1 MSALR
6 EQLAQDPL
14 DVAEGHLIGGRLLT
28 TQMAFQGVVF
38 PHMNLIA
45 SAADLG
51 ARSSPVA
58 LVPPNGL
65 IDTKARGAAAR
76 QPESHY
82 VRRL

>member
-1 MSALR
+1 
-6 EQLAQDPL
+6 
-14 DVAEGHLIGGRLLT
+14 
-28 TQMAFQGVVF
+28 MAFQRVVF

-51 ARSSPVA
+51 GRSSLVA

-65 IDTKARGAAAR
+65 INTKGRGPATR